1 MVNVPLKDRNV
12 YEDFDVETDILY
24 YKLGSLGL
32 VSFHGSNYNIKKK
45 LSAEQINRLRGIESF
60 YPVNSVCYINTALI
74 SSVEDST
81 VFFGS
86 KGPEA
91 KRVHLSRW
99 KAYLLRSHLSR
110 AQSHSAQ

>member
-1 MVNVPLKDRNV
+1 MENVPLKDRNV

-24 YKLGSLGL
+24 YRLGSSGL

-45 LSAEQINRLRGIESF
+45 LSADQIERLRSGPF
-60 YPVNSVCYINTALI
+60 YPVNSACYVNTALI
-74 SSVEDST
+74 SDIADNT
-81 VFFGS
+81 IYFGS

-91 KRVHLSRW
+91 KRVPISRW

-110 AQSHSAQ
+110 MHSPTAQ